1 MRRRRRGL
9 GIKEIEGYGQRDE
22 RGRML
27 GDVSVEEGLK
37 TVGRN
42 WNKGC
47 TNLKIRPRRLSTI
60 SV

>member
-22 RGRML
+22 RRRML
-27 GDVSVEEGLK
+27 GDVSVEEGLSS
-37 TVGRN
+37 
-42 WNKGC
+42 
-47 TNLKIRPRRLSTI
+47 RPLVEIGTKEPRHLNTR